1 MNWVVK
7 KAAVLAILLAASAGP
22 ASAAVRVEAG
32 VLAGTRTINSTAIKD
47 VYGTGMIIYP
57 YAAIHPWKGLFV
69 GLGYEGG
76 AARSGKIGL
85 YEEPTTLKVTGF
97 EVFAG
102 YEIAVG
108 MVTPYIKAGYAS
120 YSYKQVIDSPYLS
133 VLKLKTESSKGTVA
147 LGGGLKVFM
156 SGTFFLAGEFRF
168 VPLMVKP
175 LGTEV
180 DLGGLRYTAGIGVR
194 F

>member
-120 YSYKQVIDSPYLS
+120 YSYKQVIDSPYVKDNQVNS
-133 VLKLKTESSKGTVA
+133 TKGTVA

-180 DLGGLRYTAGIGVR
+180 DLGGLRYTAGIGVS